1 MNKLLFVILFLVSTF
16 AADAQQVKRPEEFLG
31 YKLGERFTLH
41 YRMVEYFRHVD
52 ESMPNIKVVDY
63 GTTYEQRPL
72 IYAVIA
78 SPENFRKIEDIR
90 LDNLKRAGVMTGTP
104 ASRVPIVWLSYNVH
118 GNESSSMEAA
128 MWTLYELANTSNT
141 RTQEWLKNTVVIMDP
156 CMNPDGRDRY
166 AHFYSQFANTPA
178 NPDLDALEHH
188 EPWPG
193 GRFNHYLF
201 DLNRDWAWLTQKESQ
216 QRVKLYNEWL
226 PQIHVDFHEQGHN
239 SPYYFAPAA
248 EPFHEVISPWQR
260 EFQTMIGKN
269 NAKYFDKEGWLYFT
283 KEYFDLFYPGYGDT
297 YPTYSGAIGMTYE
310 QAGGPYGG
318 TTVTTETGDELTLL
332 DRITHHH
339 TTGLSTIEITSQNEA
354 KVIDEFEK
362 YFKENNNNPATP
374 YKTYVIKADNNKD
387 KLKSFTSWMDQQG
400 IRYGH
405 TNPKNSKGFDYQSQT
420 TTTVNISADDII
432 VSAYQPKSRFLTTV
446 FEPFSKLPDSITYD
460 ITAWNLIYA
469 HNLNAFALNE
479 KLVVTK
485 SYQAK
490 SSGVSTPTEK
500 PYAYIFR
507 YQHINDVALLTSLL
521 KSDVKVRSS
530 ERPFV
535 LSGKTFNPGTL
546 IITRRNN
553 EHIFDFDSL
562 VIRTANELG
571 REIIT
576 TSTGFVDRGKDFG
589 SSDLNYIKAPKVAML
604 FGPQTSTTSSGE
616 VWHFFEQQLNYP
628 LTQIGS
634 DYFRTVELSTYNVL
648 IVPEGYY
655 SLFDEVMITKISDWV
670 NNGGRLV
677 LLGNA
682 NNIFSEKPGFGL
694 KRYASDDEK
703 QEAEKRAKEIRDKEG
718 TPRYD
723 QTERRS
729 VSETIL
735 GAIYKVPVD
744 NSHPLGFGLDAQYF
758 SLKTN
763 ELRYSFLEHGW
774 NVATLRGPVKP
785 VMGFAGYKS
794 NADLKNS
801 LVFGVENKGR
811 GHVVYMIDN
820 PLFRSFWDSGKL
832 IFSNAVFMVGQ

>member
-1 MNKLLFVILFLVSTF
+1 MNRLLLLFVLSLSTI
-16 AADAQQVKRPEEFLG
+16 AASGQQLQRPDEFLG
-31 YKLGERFTLH
+31 YKLGERFTFH

-63 GTTYEQRPL
+63 GATYEQRPL
-72 IYAVIA
+72 IYAIIA
-78 SPENFRKIEDIR
+78 SPENFKKIEDIR
-90 LDNLKRAGVMTGTP
+90 LDNLRRAGVVPGSPTT
-104 ASRVPIVWLSYNVH
+104 RVPIVWLSYNVH

-128 MWTLYELANTSNT
+128 MWTLYELANSSNP

-166 AHFYSQFANTPA
+166 ARFYTQFANAKA
-178 NPDLDALEHH
+178 NPDLDAMEHH
-188 EPWPG
+188 EQWPG

-318 TTVTTETGDELTLL
+318 TTVTTETGDELTLF
-332 DRITHHH
+332 DRISHHH
-339 TTGLSTIEITSQNEA
+339 TTGLSTIEITSQNAA

-362 YFKENNNNPATP
+362 YFRENNNNPATP

-387 KLKSFTSWMDQQG
+387 KLRSFTSWLDQQG

-405 TNPKNSKGFDYQSQT
+405 TNPKGSKGFDYQSQT
-420 TTTVNISADDII
+420 TTAVNISPEDII
-432 VSAYQPKSRFLTTV
+432 ISAYQPKSRFLTTV
-446 FEPFSKLPDSITYD
+446 FEPVSKLPDSVTYD

-469 HNLNAFALNE
+469 YNLNAFALTE
-479 KLVVTK
+479 KLQVTK
-485 SYQAK
+485 PYQAK
-490 SSGVSTPTEK
+490 SPGVSTPVEK

-521 KSDVKVRSS
+521 NSNVKVRSS
-530 ERPFV
+530 ERSFA
-535 LSGKTFNPGTL
+535 LNGKTFNPGTL

-553 EHIFDFDSL
+553 EHIFGFDSL
-562 VIRTANELG
+562 VIRKARELG

-576 TSTGFVDRGKDFG
+576 TSTGFVDSGKDFG

-604 FGPQTSTTSSGE
+604 FGPQTSTISSGE
-616 VWHFFEQQLNYP
+616 VWHFFEQQLHYP
-628 LTQIGS
+628 LTQIGT
-634 DYFRTVELSTYNVL
+634 DYFKNVELSTYNVL
-648 IVPEGYY
+648 IIPEGYY
-655 SLFDEVMITKISDWV
+655 SLFDEAMITKISDWV
-670 NNGGRLV
+670 NSGGRLI

-682 NNIFSEKPGFGL
+682 NSVFSEKPGFGL
-694 KRYASDDEK
+694 KRFASDEEK
-703 QEAEKRAKEIRDKEG
+703 QEAEKRAKQIKEKEG
-718 TPRYD
+718 MPRYD
-723 QTERRS
+723 QTERRN
-729 VSETIL
+729 VSEAIL

-744 NSHPLGFGLDAQYF
+744 NSHPLGFGLGAQYF

-774 NVATLRGPVKP
+774 NVAMLKGPVKP

-794 NADLKNS
+794 NAELRNS
-801 LVFGVENKGR
+801 LVFGVENKGM